1 MKGFVILVLL
11 LLVLGLYFF
20 TEQTK
25 GVMRV
30 TGRAAATVTKE
41 VVNDVRHSEEYIQIK
56 EELKNK
62 TKESLQ
68 KIRIN

>member
-1 MKGFVILVLL
+1 MKLIVIILL

-25 GVMRV
+25 DVMRV
-30 TGRAAATVTKE
+30 TGRAATTITKE
-41 VVNDVRHSEEYIQIK
+41 VVNDVRHSEGYIQLK
-56 EELKNK
+56 EDLKNK

-68 KIRIN
+68 KIKID